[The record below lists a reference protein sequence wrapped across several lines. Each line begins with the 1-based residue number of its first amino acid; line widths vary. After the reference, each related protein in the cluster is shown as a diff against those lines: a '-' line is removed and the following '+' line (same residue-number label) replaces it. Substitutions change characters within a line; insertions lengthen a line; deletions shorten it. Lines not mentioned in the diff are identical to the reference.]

1 MSTRIDSTIWK
12 DVEMGRRLKSRLDGL
27 DGVFKALAEQHAEL
41 LSMMKRLQ
49 NHPEMKPELWPE
61 IRRELLSHERAEAKE
76 LYPVL
81 RRYPQTQ
88 ALADQH
94 ALEATEIESMIAE
107 LDTDID
113 DWQVFYAELVDTVID
128 HADQEENEI
137 FPRAQAAIGEGAAK
151 DLESR
156 FLAMKTTIAASA

>member
-1 MSTRIDSTIWK
+1 MPARIDSIIWRG
-12 DVEMGRRLKSRLDGL
+12 VGTRRVRFRLDGL
-27 DGVFKALAEQHAEL
+27 DGVFKALAEQHAEV
-41 LSMMKRLQ
+41 LSLMRRLQ
-49 NHPEMKPELWPE
+49 DHPENKLELWPE
-61 IRRELLSHERAEAKE
+61 IRRELLSHERAEIQE

-94 ALEATEIESMIAE
+94 AREATEIEAMIAE
-107 LDTDID
+107 LDTETD
-113 DWQVFYAELVDTVID
+113 DWQVFYDELVDAVID

-137 FPRAQAAIGEGAAK
+137 FPRAQAAVGEAVAK

-156 FLAMKTTIAASA
+156 VFAMKTAIAASA